1 MSKLV
6 INRTFGALRRSESR
20 WELVDIEPHV
30 AIRLKQ
36 LFPKIPKQQAKLFS
50 LQDSQ
55 EVAADL
61 LWFTQRYALQA
72 SDKDLRYLKK
82 RSREYHKKQEEAH
95 AILLPDYTPAV
106 RAGLMPNQSLRDY
119 QLVGLDLLESVK
131 RLLVIDDVGLGKT
144 YLGLGVGLLPNALPL
159 VIVVE
164 PHLQDQWCEKAA
176 EFINLSVHKAKGTKP
191 YKLPQADIYVFKYSQ
206 LSPWVDVLSA
216 GWVKAIVYDE
226 VQQLRRGGESQRGM
240 AASVINQNVPMVVG
254 LTATLI
260 YNYGIEAFNICNM
273 IKPEVLGSRD
283 EFLREWCTRDAGV
296 ANDKGIVADPD
307 ALGSYLRESRVLI
320 RRTKADVGQ
329 VAKQLEPHI
338 EWVAP
343 NMKKVADME
352 VLAEQLAVKTLSGSY
367 VERGQAARD
376 FDLKMREMTGIAKA
390 HSVAAYVRM
399 FIESGTPVVLFG
411 WHRGVYD
418 IWAKELADLNPL
430 FYTGSESQ
438 TQKERNKKAFI
449 NGESGLLI
457 MSLRSGAGTDGIQ
470 HRCSTVIFGE
480 EDWSPQVMTQCIGRL
495 DRDGQ
500 EDSVFVFHAVTQY
513 GSDPEMLSILG
524 VKSSQARGIQD
535 PGSKVVGKQVDT
547 DRIKKLAEH
556 YLASRGVK
564 VPEKAESLNDA
575 DVELLREVI

>member
-1 MSKLV
+1 MSRLV
-6 INRTFGALRRSESR
+6 VNRTFGELHRTESG
-20 WELVDIEPHV
+20 WDLVDIEPHV

-36 LFPKIPKQQAKLFS
+36 LFPKIPKHKAKLFS

-61 LWFTQRYALQA
+61 LWFTKRYALKA
-72 SDKDLRYLKK
+72 SDKDLRYLKM

-95 AILLPDYTPAV
+95 SILLPDYIPAV
-106 RAGLMPNQSLRDY
+106 RVGLMPNQSLRDY

-144 YLGLGVGLLPNALPL
+144 YLGLGVGLLPNALPM

-164 PHLQDQWCEKAA
+164 PHLQEQWCEKAA
-176 EFINLSVHKAKGTKP
+176 EFINLSVHKAKGNKP

-206 LSPWVDVLSA
+206 LSSWVDVLTA
-216 GWVKAIVYDE
+216 GWVKAIIYDE
-226 VQQLRRGGESQRGM
+226 IQQLRRGGESQRGM
-240 AASVINQNVPMVVG
+240 AALAINQTVPIVVG

-273 IKPEVLGSRD
+273 VRKEVLGSRD
-283 EFLREWCTRDAGV
+283 EFLREWCTRDYGQ

-411 WHRGVYD
+411 WHRAVYD

-438 TQKERNKKAFI
+438 VQKERNKKAFV
-449 NGESGLLI
+449 NGESELLI

-500 EDSVFVFHAVTQY
+500 ADSVFVFHAVTQY

-535 PGSKVVGKQVDT
+535 PGSKVVGKQVDQ
-547 DRIKKLAEH
+547 DRIKKLAES
-556 YLASRGVK
+556 YLAGRGVK
-564 VPEKAESLNDA
+564 VPEKVKSLKDA

>member
-1 MSKLV
+1 MS
-6 INRTFGALRRSESR
+6 NRTYGQLRLSNSY

-36 LFPKIPKQQAKLFS
+36 LFPKIPKSQAKLFT
-50 LQDSQ
+50 LKDCQQ
-55 EVAADL
+55 TAADL
-61 LWFTQRYALQA
+61 LWFTERYTLKA
-72 SDKDLRYLKK
+72 SAQDLRYLKK
-82 RSREYHKKQEEAH
+82 QSREFYKKQEEAY
-95 AILLPDYTPAV
+95 AILLPDYTPTV
-106 RAGLMPNQSLRDY
+106 RAGLLPDQAMRDY
-119 QLVGLDLLESVK
+119 QLVALDLLQAVK

-144 YLGLGVGLLPNALPL
+144 YLGLGVGLLPDTLPM

-176 EFINLSVHKAKGTKP
+176 EFINLSVHKVKGNAP
-191 YKLPQADIYVFKYSQ
+191 YTLPQADIYVFKYGQ
-206 LSPWVDVLSA
+206 LSPWVDVLTA

-226 VQQLRRGGESQRGM
+226 VQQLRRGSESQRGT
-240 AASVINQNVPMVVG
+240 AAAIINQNVPIVVG

-273 IKPEVLGSRD
+273 IKPEVLGTRE
-283 EFLREWCTRDAGV
+283 EFLREWCTRDHGAG
-296 ANDKGIVADPD
+296 NDKGIVADPD
-307 ALGSYLRESRVLI
+307 ALGSYLRETRTLI

-343 NMKKVADME
+343 NLKKVADME

-367 VERGQAARD
+367 MERGQAARD

-411 WHRGVYD
+411 WHRAVYD
-418 IWAKELADLNPL
+418 IWAKELSDLKPL

-438 TQKERNKKAFI
+438 VQKERNKKAFI
-449 NGESGLLI
+449 DGESDLLI

-500 EDSVFVFHAVTQY
+500 KDSVFVFHAVTQY
-513 GSDPEMLSILG
+513 GSDPEILSILG

-535 PGSKVVGKQVDT
+535 PCSKVVGKQADT

-564 VPEKAESLNDA
+564 VPEKKETLADA
-575 DVELLREVI
+575 DAELLREVI